1 MRLRFFRTPADFR
14 KWLEKHHRTD
24 RELWV
29 GYHKTSSGRASMT
42 WPESVDEALCFGWI
56 DGLRKSVD
64 ESSYS
69 IRFTPR
75 KPTSIWSA
83 VNVKR
88 VQGLTGQ
95 GRMRPA
101 GLQAFAKRKEN
112 RSGIY
117 SYEQRSGTL
126 VEPYA
131 SRLKENRA
139 AWDFLRAQPA
149 SYQKAVNW
157 WVVSARQEATRLRRL
172 KRLKEDSARGRRIAQ
187 FTRRKA
193 ARVSGR
199 PRTTP
204 T

>member
-1 MRLRFFRTPADFR
+1 MKLRFFRTPADFR
-14 KWLEKHHRTD
+14 KWLEKHHGSN

-29 GYHKTSSGRASMT
+29 GYYKTSSGKASMT

-64 ESSYS
+64 ASSYS

-75 KPTSIWSA
+75 RPASIWSA

-88 VQGLTGQ
+88 VQELTGQ

-101 GLQAFAKRKEN
+101 GVQAFAKKKEN

-117 SYEQRSGTL
+117 SYEQRSATL

-131 SRLKENRA
+131 SRLKKNRA
-139 AWDFLRAQPA
+139 AWDFFRAQPPG
-149 SYQKAVNW
+149 YQKAMNW
-157 WVVSARQEATRLRRL
+157 WVVSAKREATRR
-172 KRLKEDSARGRRIAQ
+172 KRLKQLTEDNL
-187 FTRRKA
+187 
-193 ARVSGR
+193 
-199 PRTTP
+199 PRLVVREAFEIT
-204 T
+204 